1 MHIYAGFKQD
11 KGSLSAL
18 RLLFA
23 ATLAVTLQACGGGG
37 GDAPAPPAP
46 PTSSSAAVSGSL
58 VWNDNGNIYV
68 MNLATKAQ
76 RSFAA
81 LDFSVDNAVS
91 ASLDGV
97 IAQLADRG
105 RDQAIIRLTQLD
117 GSLVHE
123 FVYNEDT
130 SFSVSGAIIS
140 PDSKAVA
147 FAFNTYIPGAIGVN
161 GIRDRGDRTVVCET
175 RVTPNPSC
183 VFFNFIRDPAWTPD
197 NKLIGLEN
205 GNQFYINN
213 QVTNF
218 ANPASNQLLKVGP
231 GNLDRAQGSSMSP
244 DGKTIVFSR
253 NTGVDKVYGLDV
265 ASGVVTPLTADGIG
279 QYHPAVSPD
288 GAYLAYRAQ
297 CCQTA
302 PNSAGAVSTGS
313 RLHAIPFKPGITTST
328 PYAVNFLTDAQ
339 GKSINVGRSYGI
351 TPKTL

>member
-1 MHIYAGFKQD
+1 MFMNAD
-11 KGSLSAL
+11 ANLSTV

-23 ATLAVTLQACGGGG
+23 TAIAATLLACGGGGGGG
-37 GDAPAPPAP
+37 GDAPAPPP
-46 PTSSSAAVSGSL
+46 PSGAAVSGSL
-58 VWNDNGNIYV
+58 VWNDNGVIYV
-68 MNLATKAQ
+68 MNLATKTQ
-76 RSFAA
+76 RSFTA
-81 LDFSVDNAVS
+81 LDFSVDDAVS
-91 ASLDGV
+91 ASRDGV

-117 GSLVHE
+117 GNLIHE
-123 FVYNEDT
+123 FVYNEDA

-140 PDSKAVA
+140 PDGKAVA
-147 FAFNTYIPGAIGVN
+147 FAFNTYIPGAIEPDGT
-161 GIRDRGDRTVVCET
+161 RDRGDRTVVCET
-175 RVTPNPSC
+175 RVTPTPSC
-183 VFFNFIRDPAWTPD
+183 VFFNFIRDPEWTPD
-197 NKLIGLEN
+197 NRLIGLEN

-218 ANPASNQLLKVGP
+218 ANPASNLLVKVGP
-231 GNLDRAQGSSMSP
+231 ANLDRAQGSNMSP

-297 CCQTA
+297 CCQTT
-302 PNSAGAVSTGS
+302 PGSGGSTFTGS
-313 RLHAIPFKPGITTST
+313 RLHAIPFKPGATTST